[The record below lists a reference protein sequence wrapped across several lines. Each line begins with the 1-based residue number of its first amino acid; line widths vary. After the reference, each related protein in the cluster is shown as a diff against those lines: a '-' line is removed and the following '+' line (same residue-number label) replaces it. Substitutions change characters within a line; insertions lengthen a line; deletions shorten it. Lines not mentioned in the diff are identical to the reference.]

1 MGNER
6 RGCLPHSRL
15 EPISGSRTAPKEA
28 RLLHES
34 LLPMACLLQNKLSYN
49 ILINYNIVL
58 ILTNFPDDLSDHG
71 YIKQI
76 QFNFGGKV
84 FFAPRLQHYCTF
96 PVDPLLSFSCFGSC
110 QPPGRDGLIFEWMRR
125 TCVQF
130 MFAMAFVIILDLVIQ
145 KYLIFARFNRF
156 LDCLI
161 ILIGNDS
168 WNLQNLLK
176 TGSLVHD

>member
-6 RGCLPHSRL
+6 RGCLPHSQL
-15 EPISGSRTAPKEA
+15 EPISGSRAAPKEA

-34 LLPMACLLQNKLSYN
+34 LFPMACLLQNKLSYN

-76 QFNFGGKV
+76 QFNFVGEA
-84 FFAPRLQHYCTF
+84 FLALRLQHYCTF
-96 PVDPLLSFSCFGSC
+96 HVDLLLSFSCFGSC
-110 QPPGRDGLIFEWMRR
+110 RPLGRDGLISEWMRR

-130 MFAMAFVIILDLVIQ
+130 MFAIAFVIILDLVIQ
-145 KYLIFARFNRF
+145 RYSIFARFNRF

-161 ILIGNDS
+161 ILIGNHS
-168 WNLQNLLK
+168 
-176 TGSLVHD
+176 